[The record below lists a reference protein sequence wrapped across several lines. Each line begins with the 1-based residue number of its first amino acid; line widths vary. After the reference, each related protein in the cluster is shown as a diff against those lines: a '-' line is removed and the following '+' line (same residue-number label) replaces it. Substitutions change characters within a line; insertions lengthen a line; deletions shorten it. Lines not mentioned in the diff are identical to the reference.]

1 MSIRTK
7 FIGVFLLF
15 SVGTLLLFSGLAFYF
30 VSQAFQKSVETNQLQ
45 FVELQKKAIT
55 RFFQEEIFDKNLNIV
70 VPKPQTAVPLDC
82 DLRPLFEQTFELNPA
97 IQEVTMIAA
106 ATGRGISEP
115 GRCAESGESIP
126 VAFGVELYHQVRNG
140 ELEVDAQRNYK
151 NDEKFQQALS
161 GEKYISEV
169 QHTLAGPMVTVAA
182 AAYNQA
188 PAAEE
193 PSVLFV
199 TVANVSL
206 SSLLEQVASQQTL
219 GQSDYLV
226 VFDGQHNFLSGS
238 YRVVVGK
245 DMLTLPAWIQGLDA
259 AATSDAYR
267 GMLGKEVVGAYTRL
281 PEVGGWVVLSEWP
294 TQEAYAVLTRLR
306 LQIILFTLA
315 IFVALS
321 LTSVVVSRV
330 IVRPI
335 LLLAKGAEEIG
346 KGKFDQ
352 KIAITTGDEL
362 EHLGQRFNEMAKGLK
377 RLDELRKEFVFI
389 ATHELRAPITA
400 IKGYLDLI
408 REAGVELPKTI
419 EMPVARITQV
429 NDNLVHL
436 VDDLL
441 EIARAEAGRLQVEVS
456 PQELAPIVDEIVA
469 SLGVVAEPR
478 KVVVRIDALA
488 AVLPRVMA
496 DPDKLREVL
505 MNLVSN
511 AIKYNRDGG
520 SVTVSHEIIGD
531 KVITRVAD
539 TGIGMSVEEQT
550 HLFEKFWRSNDVD
563 VRKQTGT
570 GLGLFIVKEIIE
582 RMDGKIWAQSE
593 KGTGTTF
600 SFSLF
605 IAKENA

>member
-1 MSIRTK
+1 
-7 FIGVFLLF
+7 
-15 SVGTLLLFSGLAFYF
+15 
-30 VSQAFQKSVETNQLQ
+30 
-45 FVELQKKAIT
+45 
-55 RFFQEEIFDKNLNIV
+55 
-70 VPKPQTAVPLDC
+70 
-82 DLRPLFEQTFELNPA
+82 
-97 IQEVTMIAA
+97 
-106 ATGRGISEP
+106 
-115 GRCAESGESIP
+115 
-126 VAFGVELYHQVRNG
+126 
-140 ELEVDAQRNYK
+140 
-151 NDEKFQQALS
+151 
-161 GEKYISEV
+161 
-169 QHTLAGPMVTVAA
+169 
-182 AAYNQA
+182 
-188 PAAEE
+188 
-193 PSVLFV
+193 
-199 TVANVSL
+199 
-206 SSLLEQVASQQTL
+206 
-219 GQSDYLV
+219 
-226 VFDGQHNFLSGS
+226 
-238 YRVVVGK
+238 
-245 DMLTLPAWIQGLDA
+245 
-259 AATSDAYR
+259 
-267 GMLGKEVVGAYTRL
+267 
-281 PEVGGWVVLSEWP
+281 
-294 TQEAYAVLTRLR
+294 
-306 LQIILFTLA
+306 
-315 IFVALS
+315 
-321 LTSVVVSRV
+321 
-330 IVRPI
+330 
-335 LLLAKGAEEIG
+335 
-346 KGKFDQ
+346 
-352 KIAITTGDEL
+352 
-362 EHLGQRFNEMAKGLK
+362 MAKGLK